1 LYDYYDGFLFTVTAN
16 YDVARMIYTEKI
28 QIDNK
33 NTLIEVALRVAG
45 ILSLE
50 TLKGILDVVSD
61 VYAFV
66 KEAQIK

>member
-1 LYDYYDGFLFTVTAN
+1 MYDYYDGFLFTVTAN